1 MGLIFTAPPNSSAGR
16 AWTQL
21 QGSQGPCLSFSL
33 LCSVAKTFLI
43 LPVTVLAFTSHHH
56 TSPLPSLSY
65 PCLPPP
71 SISGLCLPGFVSGHL
86 CPGWLAVL
94 SSPVFPSAV
103 PLILHLIAALL
114 VPFPSLFSLPSFS
127 LLPLLLPFSL
137 FPLLCQSLSFPRMVA
152 SSLCVSASPNLSL
165 LCSFPCLSFSVSL
178 ASALMVLPPVSIF
191 IPLTHPLCPLLC
203 LSLPLPILLRSQ
215 LLVPI
220 RGWPPRQRL
229 APHPRLLITAGSS

>member
-21 QGSQGPCLSFSL
+21 QGSQGSCLSFSL
-33 LCSVAKTFLI
+33 LCRVAKTFLI

-71 SISGLCLPGFVSGHL
+71 SLSGLCLPGFVSGHL

-94 SSPVFPSAV
+94 SSPSVFPSAV

-114 VPFPSLFSLPSFS
+114 VPFPSLFSLPSLFLTS
-127 LLPLLLPFSL
+127 SVAPFLPL
-137 FPLLCQSLSFPRMVA
+137 FPLLCQSLSFPLMVA
-152 SSLCVSASPNLSL
+152 SSLCVSASPHLSF

-203 LSLPLPILLRSQ
+203 LSVSPPPDSPQ
-215 LLVPI
+215 VP
-220 RGWPPRQRL
+220 
-229 APHPRLLITAGSS
+229 APGPN

>member
-33 LCSVAKTFLI
+33 LCGVAKTFLI

-137 FPLLCQSLSFPRMVA
+137 SF
-152 SSLCVSASPNLSL
+152 L
-165 LCSFPCLSFSVSL
+165 FSVSL
-178 ASALMVLPPVSIF
+178 CPSLAWLLHLFVSLHLPICTSSVPSLVS
-191 IPLTHPLCPLLC
+191 LSLC
-203 LSLPLPILLRSQ
+203 LWLL
-215 LLVPI
+215 L
-220 RGWPPRQRL
+220 
-229 APHPRLLITAGSS
+229 